1 MNAFDYENTSNCWNS
16 EGSSTGKKE
25 SFFIIDFGRIVQPM
39 ELRIQFQAGFS
50 AEQMVVLKQNKDYK
64 NYKVI
69 DELEV
74 DDDHDM
80 QTFVL
85 EGNDDEDRSTSALK
99 LVFDEFTDFYG
110 RVTIYQLQGMLLN
123 YFWGIITQNF
133 VMFFDFFLADFSFL
147 FLIVWGKE
155 ISDN

>member
-69 DELEV
+69 DEVEV

-133 VMFFDFFLADFSFL
+133 VLFFDFIFWLTFL
-147 FLIVWGKE
+147 FCF
-155 ISDN
+155 